1 MDGKKTS
8 PLRRYVLPPLMRNV
22 RVKNTKD
29 FAMPRKILVAAVQMN
44 CQPGEV
50 EKNLA
55 HAETMI
61 TDAADQGA
69 VLVLLPEL
77 MPSGYMATEE
87 IWNSAESINGR
98 SVKWLLSTAK
108 NFGIYLG
115 FSFLEAEG
123 EDFYNSFVLASPDGK
138 LIGRVRKNPP
148 ASIEA
153 YFYKAG
159 SDPHVIETEI
169 GRIGVGIC
177 YENLLYDQMCFLHDE
192 NVDLVLSPAAA
203 GRPKPFIPGDVK
215 RFENMLIDGRAILAK
230 TLAAPVVMANRVGPL
245 ETDLPGNLPYLKS
258 SFPGL
263 SSIVDD
269 DGTVKAE
276 LGDAEGIIVASVHLG
291 RKTERK
297 NKPTRYGKMW
307 GISVP
312 WYAFIWPL
320 TQKWGE
326 KSYATSIRRKERAL
340 SVSKSAKSVAP

>member
-1 MDGKKTS
+1 M
-8 PLRRYVLPPLMRNV
+8 P
-22 RVKNTKD
+22 TKI
-29 FAMPRKILVAAVQMN
+29 RIAAVQMN
-44 CQPGEV
+44 CRPGEV
-50 EKNLA
+50 AHNLA
-55 HAETMI
+55 HAEAMVAS
-61 TDAADQGA
+61 AAEQGA
-69 VLVLLPEL
+69 TLVLMPEL

-87 IWNSAESINGR
+87 IWNSAETIDGH

-108 NFGIYLG
+108 RFRIYLG

-123 EDFYNSFVLASPDGK
+123 EDFYNSFVLASPEGK

-177 YENLLYDQMCFLHDE
+177 YENLLYDQMCFLHGE

-215 RFENMLIDGRAILAK
+215 RFEDMLINGRAIFAK
-230 TLAAPVVMANRVGPL
+230 TLGVPVVMANRVGPL

-263 SSIVDD
+263 SSIVDY
-269 DGTVKAE
+269 DGAVKAE
-276 LGDAEGIIVASVHLG
+276 LGDEEGIILADVHLG
-291 RKTERK
+291 HSVERK
-297 NKPTRYGKMW
+297 NKPRRYGKIW
-307 GISVP
+307 GIPVP

-326 KSYATSIRRKERAL
+326 KSYATNIRRKERAL
-340 SVSKSAKSVAP
+340 SVSRSAKSVAP

>member
-1 MDGKKTS
+1 MDSG
-8 PLRRYVLPPLMRNV
+8 
-22 RVKNTKD
+22 
-29 FAMPRKILVAAVQMN
+29 MPMKIRVAAVQMN
-44 CQPGEV
+44 CRPGEV
-50 EKNLA
+50 AHNLA
-55 HAETMI
+55 HAEAMVAS
-61 TDAADQGA
+61 AAEQGA
-69 VLVLLPEL
+69 TLVLMPEL

-87 IWNSAESINGR
+87 IWNSAETIDGH

-108 NFGIYLG
+108 RFRIYLG

-123 EDFYNSFVLASPDGK
+123 EDFYNSFVLASPEGK
-138 LIGRVRKNPP
+138 LIGRMRKNPP

-177 YENLLYDQMCFLHDE
+177 YENLLYDQMFFLHGE

-215 RFENMLIDGRAILAK
+215 RFENMLINGRAIFAK
-230 TLAAPVVMANRVGPL
+230 TLGVPVVMANRVGPL
-245 ETDLPGNLPYLKS
+245 ETDLPGKLPYLKS

-263 SSIVDD
+263 SSIVDY
-269 DGTVKAE
+269 DGAVKSE
-276 LGDAEGIIVASVHLG
+276 LGDEEGIIVADVNLGHSV
-291 RKTERK
+291 ERK
-297 NKPTRYGKMW
+297 NKPRRYGKIW
-307 GISVP
+307 GIPVP

-326 KSYATSIRRKERAL
+326 KSYATNIRRKERAL
-340 SVSKSAKSVAP
+340 SVSRSAKSVAP